1 MEDWNTGILEY
12 WKNVGINI
20 FSVESFFTLKK
31 QMDLRNLKL
40 FKFRD
45 IMSFIKPKKRLGQHF
60 LTDNNIA
67 RKIANSLQVQDV
79 QSLVEVGAGT
89 GILTQFLPKRYK
101 NKIWLV
107 EIDNEAVQILREKFP
122 EMNECILE
130 KNILKL
136 NLGNEFSGNISLIG
150 NFPYN
155 ISSQIFF
162 KVLESKDQIKE
173 VVCMVQ
179 KEVAERI
186 RSGPGTKKYGIL
198 SVLLQAYY
206 HIEILFTVNENVF
219 FPPPKVK
226 SSVMR
231 LTRNNRDH
239 LACDE
244 QLFLRIV
251 KTGFNQRRK
260 TLRNSL
266 KNGLFNKKTDE
277 ALMSKRPEELGV
289 EEFITLTNF
298 ISNNL

>member
-1 MEDWNTGILEY
+1 
-12 WKNVGINI
+12 
-20 FSVESFFTLKK
+20 
-31 QMDLRNLKL
+31 MDLRNLEL
-40 FKFRD
+40 FQFRS

-89 GILTQFLPKRYK
+89 GKLTQFLPGRHK
-101 NKIWLV
+101 NKTWLV

-122 EMNECILE
+122 EMNERILE
-130 KNILKL
+130 KDILKL

-162 KVLESKDQIKE
+162 KILESKDQIKE

-206 HIEILFTVNENVF
+206 HIEILFFVNENVF
-219 FPPPKVK
+219 SPPPKVK

-231 LTRNNRDH
+231 LTRNERDY

-244 QLFLRIV
+244 HLFLRVV

-266 KNGLFNKKTDE
+266 KNGLFNQKTDE

>member
-1 MEDWNTGILEY
+1 
-12 WKNVGINI
+12 
-20 FSVESFFTLKK
+20 
-31 QMDLRNLKL
+31 MDLRNLEL
-40 FKFRD
+40 FQFKVR
-45 IMSFIKPKKRLGQHF
+45 MSYIKPKKRLGQHF

-89 GILTQFLPKRYK
+89 GQLTQFLPGKYK
-101 NKIWLV
+101 NKTWLI

-122 EMNECILE
+122 EMNERILE
-130 KNILKL
+130 KDILKL
-136 NLGNEFSGNISLIG
+136 NLGNLFSGNISLIG

-173 VVCMVQ
+173 VVCMIQ

-206 HIEILFTVNENVF
+206 DIEILFFVNKNVF
-219 FPPPKVK
+219 SPPPKVK

-231 LTRNNRDH
+231 LTRNNRVH

-244 QLFLRIV
+244 NLFLRIV

-277 ALMSKRPEELGV
+277 AMMSKRPEELGV

>member
-1 MEDWNTGILEY
+1 MTPASDRVVIEIGPG
-12 WKNVGINI
+12 KGV
-20 FSVESFFTLKK
+20 
-31 QMDLRNLKL
+31 
-40 FKFRD
+40 
-45 IMSFIKPKKRLGQHF
+45 
-60 LTDNNIA
+60 
-67 RKIANSLQVQDV
+67 
-79 QSLVEVGAGT
+79 
-89 GILTQFLPKRYK
+89 LTQFLLNEDLQRFIP
-101 NKIWLV
+101 I
-107 EIDNEAVQILREKFP
+107 EIDGESYDYLLREWP
-122 EMNECILE
+122 Q
-130 KNILKL
+130 LKEEL
-136 NLGNEFSGNISLIG
+136 LLHDFLKIDVASLGEEQLQIIG

-162 KVLESKDQIKE
+162 KILESKGQIKE

-206 HIEILFTVNENVF
+206 HIEILFFVNENVF
-219 FPPPKVK
+219 SPPPKVK

-231 LTRNNRDH
+231 LTRNERDY

-244 QLFLRIV
+244 HLFLRVV

-266 KNGLFNKKTDE
+266 KNGLFNQKTDE